1 MKLVPLIPAAAAAA
15 FLSLGGLQAAR
26 AQSQYIPPEVV
37 ALFNDIDDIDK
48 LRVLNPLNLTAEQIE
63 KLVPVIQ
70 KAQQDYNK
78 KLADAAVPP
87 IKEIAAQIKATR
99 RRLLAGGEVPA
110 DFDERVKK
118 IQADF
123 VARRDK
129 EDAATLKALADAIRG
144 ILTPEQ
150 VAAAVSEARKALG
163 EQNKP
168 GVKGADDRLF
178 NYYVLQVFITYPR
191 IVPLLQDMRE
201 ARSKNAGLGTPAR
214 EVRR

>member
-1 MKLVPLIPAAAAAA
+1 MKL
-15 FLSLGGLQAAR
+15 LSFVGTVVVGAWLTVSASGKAQ
-26 AQSQYIPPEVV
+26 AQSQFVPPEVV

-48 LRVLNPLNLTAEQIE
+48 LRVLNPLNLTAEQIG
-63 KLVPVIQ
+63 KLIPVIRQ
-70 KAQQDYNK
+70 AQQDYNK

-99 RRLLAGGEVPA
+99 RRLLAGGEVPK

-118 IQADF
+118 IQAEF
-123 VARRDK
+123 IARRDK
-129 EDAATLKALADAIRG
+129 EDAATLKSLADAIRA

-150 VAAAVSEARKALG
+150 VAAAVAEARNALG

-168 GVKGADDRLF
+168 GPKGSDDRLF

-191 IVPLLQDMRE
+191 ILPLLQDMQD
-201 ARSKNAGLGTPAR
+201 ARSKSAASGALVR